1 MVLWSCLLLIA
12 KKNVTSAPLLEMTEH
27 YVSLQLA
34 GECCLPSDNLKT
46 FSTLRTVC
54 CSLESVISNSC
65 PKSSKSLEKK
75 KKKENIIL

>member
-12 KKNVTSAPLLEMTEH
+12 KKNVTSAPLLEMTEY
-27 YVSLQLA
+27 YVSLQLV

-75 KKKENIIL
+75 DNENIIL